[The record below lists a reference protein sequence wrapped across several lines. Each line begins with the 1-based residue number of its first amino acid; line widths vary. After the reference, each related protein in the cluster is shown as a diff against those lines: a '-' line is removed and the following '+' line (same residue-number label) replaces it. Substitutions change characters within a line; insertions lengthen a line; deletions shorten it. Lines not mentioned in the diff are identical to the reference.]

1 MRKLELLAPA
11 KNLECGK
18 AAIDHGADAVYIGA
32 SKFGARASAGNSL
45 DDIREL
51 CLYAHQ
57 FGAKVYVTVNTIVY
71 EDELEDTRALLRA
84 LTEMRVDAL
93 LVQDMAV
100 LDLLPKDMK
109 PLPALHASTQT
120 DNRTAEKVAWLHGLG
135 FERVVL
141 ARELSLTEIKTIHQ
155 TVPDV
160 QLEGFV
166 HGALCVSYSGVCY
179 ASQYCFQ
186 RSANRGACAQFCR
199 MKFDL
204 IDAQGREIEHQR
216 HLLSLKDLCQID
228 HLEEMADAGIC
239 SFKIEGRL
247 KDVEYVKNVVSAY
260 SKRLNRIIEKR
271 GDDYRRASLGRVTY
285 YFEPDLKKTFN
296 RGYTDYFLH
305 HRQPYIYSPDT
316 PKALGEYVGKV
327 KEIRRGSFNVAGTAS
342 FANGDGL
349 CFINDEHEL
358 EGFRINRAE
367 GNRLF
372 PLRMPDNL
380 RPGAAL
386 YRNRDEAFG
395 KLLKGKT
402 AERKIPITLTLSVT
416 ENGFALLA
424 TGQGI
429 TPTCQVLEIDKQKAM
444 KPQRDNILRQLG
456 KLGDTPYLADV
467 IELEGQADAYF
478 IPSSALATLR
488 REVVQAIELEHSNEV
503 ETPSAHASISP
514 TTPSVRKPSG
524 TLAWQPE
531 YRKFTYL
538 YNIANT
544 LSKSFYQREGLS
556 NAADAYEVSQGADEG
571 SKRNDSVLVMQCRH
585 CLRYSLGY
593 CIKRGGE
600 QPTWKEPLYLR
611 LGDGRRFRLEFKCD
625 ECQMNI
631 YAGE

>member
-11 KNLECGK
+11 KNLECGM

-141 ARELSLTEIKTIHQ
+141 ALAEIKTIHQ

-179 ASQYCFQ
+179 ASQYSFQ

-358 EGFRINRAE
+358 AGYASLYPLPIIIALSFQLDSTGAHLFREYICQ
-367 GNRLF
+367 RLKK
-372 PLRMPDNL
+372 P
-380 RPGAAL
+380 A
-386 YRNRDEAFG
+386 
-395 KLLKGKT
+395 
-402 AERKIPITLTLSVT
+402 SV
-416 ENGFALLA
+416 
-424 TGQGI
+424 I
-429 TPTCQVLEIDKQKAM
+429 TPIFL
-444 KPQRDNILRQLG
+444 
-456 KLGDTPYLADV
+456 
-467 IELEGQADAYF
+467 
-478 IPSSALATLR
+478 
-488 REVVQAIELEHSNEV
+488 
-503 ETPSAHASISP
+503 
-514 TTPSVRKPSG
+514 SG
-524 TLAWQPE
+524 
-531 YRKFTYL
+531 
-538 YNIANT
+538 NT
-544 LSKSFYQREGLS
+544 
-556 NAADAYEVSQGADEG
+556 N
-571 SKRNDSVLVMQCRH
+571 N
-585 CLRYSLGY
+585 
-593 CIKRGGE
+593 
-600 QPTWKEPLYLR
+600 
-611 LGDGRRFRLEFKCD
+611 
-625 ECQMNI
+625 
-631 YAGE
+631 

>member
-32 SKFGARASAGNSL
+32 AKFGARASAGNSL

-71 EDELEDTRALLRA
+71 QDELEDTRTLLRA

-141 ARELSLTEIKTIHQ
+141 ARELSLAEIKTIHQ

-305 HRQPYIYSPDT
+305 RRQPYIYSPDT

-386 YRNRDEAFG
+386 YRNRDEAFS
-395 KLLKGKT
+395 KLLRGKT

-416 ENGFALLA
+416 ENGFALSA

-429 TPTCQVLEIDKQKAM
+429 TPTCQVLETDKQKAM

-467 IELEGQADAYF
+467 IELEGQVDAYF

-488 REVVQAIELEHSNEV
+488 REVVQAIELERPNEV
-503 ETPSAHASISP
+503 ETPSAHPSISP
-514 TTPSVRKPSG
+514 TVPPVRKFSG

-556 NAADAYEVSQGADEG
+556 NVADAYEVSQGTDEG
-571 SKRNDSVLVMQCRH
+571 SKRQNSVLVMQCRH
-585 CLRYSLGY
+585 CLRYSLGH
-593 CIKRGGE
+593 CVRRGGK